1 MEAKVIGKINLPPKK
16 DVKMIP
22 VHTNH
27 FQTSGSDWQQNSASM
42 RMVFGDFHDLV
53 EEYRTNQN
61 VYVGDDSLLH
71 GVPLEIVNQLNLFG
85 GSVEWSETSDTYT
98 WETSVSHVVY
108 DHNGETI
115 WMQEYSYQK

>member
-1 MEAKVIGKINLPPKK
+1 MSAKVIGKINLPPKK

-22 VHTNH
+22 VQFNDY
-27 FQTSGSDWQQNSASM
+27 QKSGSGWQQSSSSM
-42 RMVFGDFHDLV
+42 RMVFGDFYDLV

-98 WETSVSHVVY
+98 WETSVSKVVY

-115 WMQEYSYQK
+115 WLQECILP